1 MENQKLRKDDNLF
14 TVSLDGIT
22 LNEDQKNQIDKA
34 IKSAVMV
41 ELARIDNS
49 KDLIINNNLNLHPWY
64 KEIKKP
70 FIYGIWVESFERYRE
85 RLIDHA
91 QLDLKN
97 LAQKKK

>member
-1 MENQKLRKDDNLF
+1 MENQKLRKDDNIF

-41 ELARIDNS
+41 ELARIES
-49 KDLIINNNLNLHPWY
+49 PKDLIINNNLNLHPRY
-64 KEIKKP
+64 HNIKKP

-85 RLIDHA
+85 RLIDHS
-91 QLDLKN
+91 QLDLNK
-97 LAQKKK
+97 LAEKKK